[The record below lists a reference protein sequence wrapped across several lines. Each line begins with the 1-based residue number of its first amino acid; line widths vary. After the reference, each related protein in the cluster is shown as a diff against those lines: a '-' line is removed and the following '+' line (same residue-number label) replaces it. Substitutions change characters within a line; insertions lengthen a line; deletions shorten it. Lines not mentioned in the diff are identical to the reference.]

1 MGAGGRAA
9 AGAGAAVPRT
19 HLVFL
24 QHVGWDACWMD
35 FEPYRVAAGA
45 AAAAPGTLER
55 PRKAYRMNSDLN
67 LAGRLAPLRTLVELY
82 GDQQV
87 AVFELAMDG
96 LADTRGVVLWPERW
110 KRITAAAKQQKKA
123 PEKDETET
131 EDSLESEG
139 VEGWSSSTAPTLGTD
154 AETEECDSSE
164 AGEAEPGPVFG
175 TGGHAAPGG
184 GGHAAPAAA
193 DGDLEAFAA
202 DVAKLRARN
211 LENCV

>member
-82 GDQQV
+82 GDQQDLC
-87 AVFELAMDG
+87 ELIIKFMGAQ
-96 LADTRGVVLWPERW
+96 V
-110 KRITAAAKQQKKA
+110 
-123 PEKDETET
+123 
-131 EDSLESEG
+131 
-139 VEGWSSSTAPTLGTD
+139 
-154 AETEECDSSE
+154 
-164 AGEAEPGPVFG
+164 
-175 TGGHAAPGG
+175 
-184 GGHAAPAAA
+184 
-193 DGDLEAFAA
+193 
-202 DVAKLRARN
+202 
-211 LENCV
+211 